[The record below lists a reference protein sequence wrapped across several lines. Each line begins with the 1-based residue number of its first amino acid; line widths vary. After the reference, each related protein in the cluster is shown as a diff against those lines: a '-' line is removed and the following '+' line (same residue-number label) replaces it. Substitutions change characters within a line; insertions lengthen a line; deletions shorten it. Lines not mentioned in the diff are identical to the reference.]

1 MLITIEG
8 WKYLVELTSDR
19 KIRVRH
25 VVTPED
31 GGYGQ
36 NVDVLLSAEY
46 LRTHTVDE
54 FYDDIASENT
64 HPAPEFIHRE
74 QEIEAIR
81 EMFHLLQITHMP
93 SHGRPRDNK
102 LPDTAEILRRLGA
115 PTGHVTTEKCKPVP
129 SEVKAAHESTRPM
142 TSGRFFLSAFH

>member
-8 WKYLVELTSDR
+8 WEYSLELTSDR

-25 VVTPED
+25 VVTPAD
-31 GGYGQ
+31 GGYGR

-46 LRTHTVDE
+46 LRTHTVEE

-64 HPAPEFIHRE
+64 HPAPEYIHRE

-81 EMFHLLQITHMP
+81 EMFLLHQITHMP
-93 SHGRPRDNK
+93 SHDRPRNN
-102 LPDTAEILRRLGA
+102 
-115 PTGHVTTEKCKPVP
+115 
-129 SEVKAAHESTRPM
+129 
-142 TSGRFFLSAFH
+142 